1 MSKRIDPLILHVAL
15 LWVPLDPHPILTG
28 KSKTSTSFD
37 HRIFLTHL
45 AIANYHADCR
55 FDIRN
60 RS

>member
-1 MSKRIDPLILHVAL
+1 VAL

-28 KSKTSTSFD
+28 ESETLTSFD
-37 HRIFLTHL
+37 HRIFLIRL